1 MQVEPPLAPHAP
13 DVPEQLDARR
23 LEGAALRGERFEEIL
38 VDGGD
43 LSGPAHDLRLDRV
56 RLRNVGLSGV
66 AARGLRLSDGV
77 VTDGDWSNADLQS
90 SALDRI
96 EASGLRATGASFS
109 ESDLTDVVFES
120 CRLDLASF
128 RLARLTR
135 VVFRDCRL
143 EDADFYG
150 ANLTS
155 VSFEDSS
162 LPRAS
167 FDAAAFE
174 RSEIRSCDLTDL
186 GGVERL
192 TGVRIGVSELMQIA
206 AQLANAHGIAVVGQG
221 EEAPGRS
228 S

>member
-1 MQVEPPLAPHAP
+1 MQVDPPLAPYAP
-13 DVPEQLDARR
+13 DVPEQLEARR
-23 LEGAALRGERFEEIL
+23 LEGMTLRGERFEEIL

-43 LSGPAHDLRLDRV
+43 LSGEPAHDLRLDRV
-56 RLRNVGLSGV
+56 RLRDVTLAGV
-66 AARGLRLSDGV
+66 AARGLRLREGV

-90 SALDRI
+90 STLDRVQ
-96 EASGLRATGASFS
+96 ASGLRATGVSFS
-109 ESDLTDVVFES
+109 DSDLTDVVFES

-143 EDADFYG
+143 DDADFYG

-167 FDAAAFE
+167 FDAAVLA
-174 RSEIRSCDLTDL
+174 RSEIRACDLTDL

-192 TGVRIGVSELMQIA
+192 TGVRIGVPELMQIA
-206 AQLANAHGIAVVGQG
+206 VQLAGAHGIAVVRDRFS
-221 EEAPGRS
+221 P
-228 S
+228 

>member
-1 MQVEPPLAPHAP
+1 MQVDPPLAPSAP
-13 DVPEQLDARR
+13 DVPEQLDARQ

-43 LSGPAHDLRLDRV
+43 LSGEPGHDLRLDRV
-56 RLRNVGLSGV
+56 RLRDVALSSV
-66 AARGLRLSDGV
+66 AARGFRLGDGV

-90 SALDRI
+90 STLDRVQ
-96 EASGLRATGASFS
+96 ASGIRATGANFS
-109 ESDLTDVVFES
+109 DGDLTDVVFES

-143 EDADFYG
+143 DDADFYG
-150 ANLTS
+150 ANLSS

-167 FDAAAFE
+167 FDAAVFA

-192 TGVRIGVSELMQIA
+192 TGVRIGVPELMQIA
-206 AQLANAHGIAVVGQG
+206 AQLANAHGIAVVQ
-221 EEAPGRS
+221 EE
-228 S
+228 